1 MRAHAVI
8 FGLSLAV
15 SGTYGCVSVN
25 LRASVKND
33 AAKPAPLAIAPQLS
47 PAPLSSALL
56 ALIRQQ
62 DLADENLFAPIVF
75 PENALP
81 SKTEKLEVMESPA
94 TKVSKAPGE
103 TLTALQ
109 RAPGPRA
116 DDRLLDLVEK
126 DLQKAVEQ
134 PNEGRRLQFSKAVV
148 GNPRVRYFINYFSK
162 HQKEP
167 FAKALAR
174 SGKYFTMMAKVLR
187 EEGLPED
194 FAYLALVESYFSP
207 QASSRAG
214 AVGLWQ
220 FVPVTARQ
228 YGLKIDGW
236 IDERRDP
243 IKSTRAAAAYLKDL
257 HRAFDRWYF
266 ATAAYN
272 AGQGAMEKVMQSSQP
287 KNFAALIE
295 KTKLSVETRNFLPKF
310 VAAALIAANP
320 EKYGFGNV
328 VKEAQTEY
336 EEIEVRGNLQLAS
349 LAEMAATDTHTL
361 RELNPAL
368 LRTQTPLGEN
378 GYILRLPAGHAS
390 TFELAYGQS
399 RETEEARIV
408 THEVKRGETLFSI
421 ARHYGQQVR
430 ALMEL
435 NGLTDSHLR
444 IGQKL
449 KIIFEELRGTLR

>member
-1 MRAHAVI
+1 M
-8 FGLSLAV
+8 
-15 SGTYGCVSVN
+15 
-25 LRASVKND
+25 
-33 AAKPAPLAIAPQLS
+33 
-47 PAPLSSALL
+47 
-56 ALIRQQ
+56 
-62 DLADENLFAPIVF
+62 DENLFTPILI
-75 PENALP
+75 PENDLSLKPQKLESAESLPTKVTRASEEALP
-81 SKTEKLEVMESPA
+81 AV
-94 TKVSKAPGE
+94 
-103 TLTALQ
+103 Q
-109 RAPGPRA
+109 RVPGPRA

-126 DLQKAVEQ
+126 DLNNAVEQ
-134 PNEGRRLQFSKAVV
+134 RNEARRLQFSKAVLE
-148 GNPRVRYFINYFSK
+148 NPRVRYFINYFSK
-162 HQKEP
+162 RQKEV
-167 FAKALAR
+167 FGQALAR

-194 FAYLALVESYFSP
+194 FVYLPLVESHFSP
-207 QASSRAG
+207 QAFSRAG

-220 FVPVTARQ
+220 FVPATARK

-257 HRAFDRWYF
+257 HLAFDRWYF

-272 AGQGAMEKVMQSSQP
+272 AGQGAMEKVMQNSRP

-295 KTKLSVETRNFLPKF
+295 KTKLSAETRNFLPKF
-310 VAAALIAANP
+310 VAAALIGANP

-328 VKEAQTEY
+328 VQEAQFEY
-336 EEIEVRGNLQLAS
+336 EEVEVQGNLQLAS
-349 LAEMAATDTHTL
+349 LADMAATDTYIL

-368 LRTQTPLGEN
+368 LRSQTPPGEK
-378 GYILRLPAGHAS
+378 GYVLRVPAGHAS

-399 RETEEARIV
+399 RETEQAQIV

-421 ARHYGQQVR
+421 ARRYGQQVR

-449 KIIFEELRGTLR
+449 KIIFEEFRGTLR